1 MYKICYIDVKCNFCQ
16 DVNQSHLDKTEVF
29 RVNLLSPQS
38 DRDEND
44 DGSVVSERS
53 LRGCVCVHLR

>member
-1 MYKICYIDVKCNFCQ
+1 MYNIFYINVKCNFCQ
-16 DVNQSHLDKTEVF
+16 DVNQSHLDKVEVF

-44 DGSVVSERS
+44 DGSVVSDCSFRA
-53 LRGCVCVHLR
+53 RVCVHLR